1 MSLDEN
7 KAIVQRI
14 LSEFW
19 QNGNVAVLD
28 ELLASDC
35 INHDSQPGAARQ
47 GGL

>member
-14 LSEFW
+14 LKEFW
-19 QNGNVAVLD
+19 IDGNVAVMD

-35 INHDSQPGAARQ
+35 INHELQPGAARQ
-47 GGL
+47 AGL